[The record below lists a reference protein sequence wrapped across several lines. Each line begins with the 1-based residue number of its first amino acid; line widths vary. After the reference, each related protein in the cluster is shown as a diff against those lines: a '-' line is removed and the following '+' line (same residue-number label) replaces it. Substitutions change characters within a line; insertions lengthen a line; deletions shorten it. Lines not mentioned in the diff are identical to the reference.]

1 MSGVSLTTK
10 RGLTIPEAAAYIGLH
25 QSSLYRLA
33 RDGQIKIRKIGG
45 RSIILKDDIDR
56 LLESA
61 SVVHYE
67 AT

>member
-1 MSGVSLTTK
+1 MREKTTEAK
-10 RGLTIPEAAAYIGLH
+10 RGLTVVEAAVYIGVH
-25 QSSLYRLA
+25 RASLYRLA
-33 RDGQIKIRKIGG
+33 RAGQIKIRKIGG

-61 SVVHYE
+61 PVVHYE